1 LKLGIILILAFSI
14 QAFSAGIAKPEEVQV
29 SLVEKW
35 RPTISKFFGEEFT
48 IKLLGKIPEIKKV
61 SVEIQMPKIPLIKD
75 DARSA
80 DVYNKKADKITLHK
94 NEEEKYHYS
103 FLEELYEV
111 TRQTKPNQEEF
122 QRLMNTLSQGATRE
136 GVYHA
141 LVLDAAYAQ
150 LENSVKP
157 VKDSA
162 ADFTVYFYGIYIA
175 KIISPE
181 GLKKMNMYSLKRLVA
196 EKALD
201 MIDAFGDNREDLEKW
216 YAVLSSDL
224 ATRFPQLWSNKL
236 RKSNSK
242 AVHKN
247 WASKAPIQHIK
258 SETVIKIHMAFNSLM

>member
-1 LKLGIILILAFSI
+1 LKLGIILILAISI
-14 QAFSAGIAKPEEVQV
+14 QAFSAVAAKPEEAQV

-35 RPTISKFFGEEFT
+35 RPTISKFLGEEFT
-48 IKLLGKIPEIKKV
+48 VKLLGKMPEIKKIAV
-61 SVEIQMPKIPLIKD
+61 DIQMPKIPLIKD

-80 DVYNKKADKITLHK
+80 DVYNKKPDKITLQK
-94 NEEEKYHYS
+94 DEEEKDHFS

-111 TRQTKPNQEEF
+111 TRQTKPNPDEF
-122 QRLMNTLSQGATRE
+122 KRLMNTLSQGATRE
-136 GVYHA
+136 GIYHA

-157 VKDSA
+157 VKDPA
-162 ADFTVYFYGIYIA
+162 ADFTVYFYGSYIA
-175 KIISPE
+175 KTISPE

-201 MIDAFGDNREDLEKW
+201 MIDAFGDNRDDLEKW

-224 ATRFPQLWSNKL
+224 ATKFPQLWNNKL
-236 RKSNSK
+236 RKSTSK

-247 WASKAPIQHIK
+247 WASRAPIQHIK
-258 SETVIKIHMAFNSLM
+258 SETVIKLHMAFNSLM